1 MVKQREKR
9 KNKQHKHVRDAFAHF
24 VKCEHEKKHKKDMK
38 TIQT

>member
-9 KNKQHKHVRDAFAHF
+9 KNKQRRDAFAHF